1 LSKKARRPLNR
12 INLAAWL
19 RRRGLPIG
27 DAARRANVSEEQ
39 VQRALGVAKKQ
50 LLEGEHMTEH
60 GRKLGAAGLSYS
72 TPAAE
77 EMIAERM
84 RRLGE
89 ARHVAV
95 GQLAASGDLKT
106 MGEVTRQSVSLAEA
120 RRGEVSAE
128 ERRAQTLYE
137 RAKAEAAERG
147 VSLSRVMNERA
158 LNGEV
163 QV

>member
-1 LSKKARRPLNR
+1 MRDGLSLEAAAKRASISEHRLRKVLGIRPTT
-12 INLAAWL
+12 
-19 RRRGLPIG
+19 RGDTG
-27 DAARRANVSEEQ
+27 
-39 VQRALGVAKKQ
+39 
-50 LLEGEHMTEH
+50 MTEY
-60 GRKLGAAGLSYS
+60 RTEIGAAGLSYG

-89 ARHVAV
+89 ERHVVV

-128 ERRAQTLYE
+128 ERRAQNLSE
-137 RAKAEAAERG
+137 RAKAEAAGRG
-147 VSLSRVMNERA
+147 VALSVVMNERA
-158 LNGEV
+158 VRGEV
-163 QV
+163 KL